1 MLNRVVVLTGC
12 NRGLGLEFLR
22 QLVNPPPGLEAKVKP
37 SKIIA
42 TCRNTK
48 DPGDELAELLER
60 HRQSIFLYQLD
71 LKDLPAIAAFA
82 HDVSVSRNSFQCI
95 AWK

>member
-1 MLNRVVVLTGC
+1 MSIMLNRVVVLTGC

-37 SKIIA
+37 TKIIA

-48 DPGDELAELLER
+48 EPGGELAELLER

-82 HDVSVSRNSFQCI
+82 REVSVSRYT
-95 AWK
+95 